1 VTKFE
6 DGFEAL
12 HLAEGGLQ
20 PTQDFFYRDFPFLGD
35 FYASVIFEK
44 AFVRDTNQ
52 KLLVMKNN
60 AFTWDIQESGILDI
74 NGNPIKG
81 YKQIT
86 RDDNGSSIAV
96 MKSSYTPMT
105 TQEFSNTAYA
115 VVEQVGG
122 KIKENSFKDWNTTD
136 KEINR
141 GSASPVI
148 TCQIEISEPLEIAG
162 SKIEG
167 WLTLGV
173 GFDGGRSFFIGHTN
187 NYLRC
192 TNAFGS
198 IVKDFT
204 SRLTKNHM
212 VRVKDII
219 NNVGLY
225 REYERKLYENFVK
238 FQTVKV
244 DDKIVQECVARLIG
258 LSDEERLLTP
268 KELEKQL
275 PTIKLNKRDD
285 ILASVRTEMAE
296 LGNNAWGLFNGVT
309 HYTTHV
315 MSSRGSDEMSTM
327 FGAKNTANQIAYNL
341 GIELM
346 NA

>member
-1 VTKFE
+1 
-6 DGFEAL
+6 
-12 HLAEGGLQ
+12 
-20 PTQDFFYRDFPFLGD
+20 
-35 FYASVIFEK
+35 
-44 AFVRDTNQ
+44 
-52 KLLVMKNN
+52 MKNN

-86 RDDNGSSIAV
+86 RDDDGSSIAV
-96 MKSSYTPMT
+96 MKSSFTPMT
-105 TQEFSNTAYA
+105 TQEFSNTAYDVA
-115 VVEQVGG
+115 QQVGG
-122 KIKENSFKDWNTTD
+122 VIKGFKDWNTTD

-141 GSASPVI
+141 GAAAPVV

-167 WLTLGV
+167 FLTLGV

-187 NYLRC
+187 SYLRC
-192 TNAFGS
+192 TNEFSS

-219 NNVGLY
+219 NSVGAY
-225 REYERKLYENFVK
+225 RHYEQKLYENFVK
-238 FQTVKV
+238 FQSVKV
-244 DDKIVQECVARLIG
+244 DEKIVQECVARL
-258 LSDEERLLTP
+258 LSLTDEERAMSSR
-268 KELEKQL
+268 ELEKEL
-275 PTIKLNKRDD
+275 PAIKLNKRDD
-285 ILASVRTEMAE
+285 ILASIRTEMGE

-309 HYTTHV
+309 YYTTHV
-315 MSSRGSDEMSTM
+315 MKSRGSNEMSTM

-341 GIELM
+341 GLELIK
-346 NA
+346 